1 MVVDKTEESITIRSL
16 NPKRSTKYM
25 TKKYA
30 GATHNRDSQITL
42 EPVLRSPAQESN
54 DMTPDTFVLLLF
66 RSKVTH
72 AGPCQ
77 PTTWKGSAK
86 GSRTQRKP
94 TVGKTLAISWL
105 PVTERARSTTI
116 ARRALVLSGLVLELQ
131 IFQKGWFTLWPIRT
145 YASQL
150 YQVCPDH
157 LPSESKL

>member
-66 RSKVTH
+66 RKVTH

-77 PTTWKGSAK
+77 PTTWKESAK
-86 GSRTQRKP
+86 GSRTRTETYSRQNPGNNIRKLWKSRFSHVTFMDP
-94 TVGKTLAISWL
+94 LQHYTASITVHNLLDVHCRT
-105 PVTERARSTTI
+105 TTI
-116 ARRALVLSGLVLELQ
+116 LSIE
-131 IFQKGWFTLWPIRT
+131 
-145 YASQL
+145 YNMASVMCN
-150 YQVCPDH
+150 Y
-157 LPSESKL
+157 